1 MTVAVQRPQDLPEAL
16 YDAAGVQTVDREAM
30 RIAGLADE
38 VLARRAATAA
48 LSAMQWRY
56 PEARRVAILAGPGKN
71 GRDGWLLAATPR
83 SAAVTMEVLEP
94 GTIPAHTLAQIL
106 SGSDLIVDALFGI
119 GLRGSPEGQWRD
131 TIEAANHSGR
141 PIFALDVPSGIDAS
155 TGGVPGVAVGAD
167 ATLCFVALKAG
178 LFTGDALDY
187 RGTLLFDDLDVPPEA
202 YAQVPPVAV
211 RMRDPRAIPLPI
223 ARRNTHK
230 GEAGSV
236 LIVGGGPGMP
246 GAVRL
251 AGEAAYAGG
260 AGVVT
265 IATHGVH
272 AACLNV
278 TVPELIVHGV
288 DDLAL
293 LEGRRFDALAIGS
306 GLGHSA
312 WAQALWSQALTFSG
326 PMVVDGDA
334 LRLLARSPV
343 RRPNFVLTP
352 HPGEAAAL
360 LGCSAGTI
368 QSDRRSASAR
378 IAETFGGVCVLKG
391 AGTIVAGANE
401 CFICDCGS
409 TALATAGTG
418 DVLVGLTVALLARGL
433 PASEAA
439 RLAVMLHGRAGEH
452 AARPGLRAS
461 GIIPWIWRD
470 LDAP

>member
-1 MTVAVQRPQDLPEAL
+1 MTMAVERPKDLPEAL
-16 YDAAGVQTVDREAM
+16 YDVAGVETVDREAM
-30 RIAGLADE
+30 RIANLSDE
-38 VLARRAATAA
+38 AFARRAAAAA
-48 LSAMQWRY
+48 LSAMRRRY
-56 PEARRVAILAGPGKN
+56 PDARRVAILVGPGKN
-71 GRDGWLLAATPR
+71 GRDGRLLATTPT
-83 SAAVTMEVLEP
+83 SAGVTMELVEP
-94 GTIPAHTLAQIL
+94 GRIAAPVVAQIL
-106 SGSDLIVDALFGI
+106 AGSDLIVDALFGI
-119 GLRGSPEGQWRD
+119 GLRGCPEGQWLD
-131 TIEAANHSGR
+131 AIEAANRSGR
-141 PIFALDVPSGIDAS
+141 PIFALDIPSGIDAS
-155 TGGVPGVAVGAD
+155 TGSVPGVGIEAD

-178 LFTGDALDY
+178 LFTGDALDC
-187 RGTLLFDDLDVPPEA
+187 RGSLLFDSLDVPVEA
-202 YAQVPPVAV
+202 YAQVAPVAI
-211 RMRDPRAIPLPI
+211 RMRNPRTIPLPN

-230 GEAGSV
+230 GEKGSV

-260 AGVVT
+260 AGTVT
-265 IATHGVH
+265 IATHAVH

-306 GLGHSA
+306 GLGQSA
-312 WAQALWSQALTFSG
+312 WAQILWQQALTFSG
-326 PMVVDGDA
+326 PTVVDGDA
-334 LRLLARSPV
+334 LRLLARSPI
-343 RRPNFVLTP
+343 RRPDFVLTP

-360 LGCSAGTI
+360 LGCSVSAV
-368 QSDRRSASAR
+368 QSDRRGASAR

-391 AGTIVAGANE
+391 AGTIVTGAND

-418 DVLVGLTVALLARGL
+418 DVLAGLIAAFLARGL
-433 PASEAA
+433 ASPEAA

-461 GIIPWIWRD
+461 GLIPWIWRD